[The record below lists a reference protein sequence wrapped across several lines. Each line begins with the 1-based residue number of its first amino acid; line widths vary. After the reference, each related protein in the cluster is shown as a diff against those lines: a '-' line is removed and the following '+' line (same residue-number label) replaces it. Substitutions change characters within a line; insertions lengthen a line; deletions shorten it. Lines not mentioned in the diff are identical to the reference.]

1 MGRQARRL
9 SPLGYVAQPTTAF
22 LMLFVNQEGS
32 QGNFTVRGGVSG
44 KETLKRRLF
53 LTLPL
58 H

>member
-1 MGRQARRL
+1 
-9 SPLGYVAQPTTAF
+9 
-22 LMLFVNQEGS
+22 MLFVNQEGS
-32 QGNFTVRGGVSG
+32 QRNFTVRGGVSG